1 MNKLMKNPIAL
12 IVGGIGAGYLIT
24 RLYKWVKH
32 ESAEMKKEA
41 ATQSMEEGSSSMSGY
56 NNYVDEGFMGF
67 TASDEFFMLGGGAPI
82 EFANANGHNVPVN
95 TDEPNFYN
103 ANGKVPNLGG
113 GVSGGTKG
121 QGQSTPP
128 IMPKGHKWKKPRVEK
143 PMKGVMDFETGEYTK
158 FNEPRSKNPKR
169 K

>member
-82 EFANANGHNVPVN
+82 EFANANGHNVLVN
-95 TDEPNFYN
+95 TDEPNFAYGDGSGTAIGIGV
-103 ANGKVPNLGG
+103 AN
-113 GVSGGTKG
+113 
-121 QGQSTPP
+121 
-128 IMPKGHKWKKPRVEK
+128 
-143 PMKGVMDFETGEYTK
+143 
-158 FNEPRSKNPKR
+158 RSRLEMIKAQKLKR
-169 K
+169 KGGLFGRPRGTVKPPTQSGTNDDMPDLPKVITKSKG